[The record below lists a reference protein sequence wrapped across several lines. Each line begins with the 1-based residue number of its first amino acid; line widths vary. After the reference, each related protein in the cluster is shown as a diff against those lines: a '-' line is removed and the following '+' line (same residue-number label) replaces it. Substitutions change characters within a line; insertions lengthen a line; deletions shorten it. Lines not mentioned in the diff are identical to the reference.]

1 MWGLRRWRRLGARR
15 GFGSG
20 MLLGGVWY
28 VLIPFVVGLLLY
40 GGVEILVKG
49 LEVDMG
55 WWLRKQISLGDQSNY
70 YITTAKNELG
80 VIMARSEAGNVM
92 VPVSWREFRDLVVGG
107 VESRKVAKPFWG
119 GKGRGL
125 GRRGVW
131 GGGRDEVLRW
141 ERVGRG
147 IWETGLVEMV
157 CNQRSI
163 EEVRLTRLKV
173 SSVLLAILSKDIHLS
188 RHYCSFIPPPPP

>member
-1 MWGLRRWRRLGARR
+1 M
-15 GFGSG
+15 
-20 MLLGGVWY
+20 
-28 VLIPFVVGLLLY
+28 
-40 GGVEILVKG
+40 
-49 LEVDMG
+49 
-55 WWLRKQISLGDQSNY
+55 
-70 YITTAKNELG
+70 
-80 VIMARSEAGNVM
+80 
-92 VPVSWREFRDLVVGG
+92 
-107 VESRKVAKPFWG
+107 
-119 GKGRGL
+119 
-125 GRRGVW
+125 
-131 GGGRDEVLRW
+131 LRW